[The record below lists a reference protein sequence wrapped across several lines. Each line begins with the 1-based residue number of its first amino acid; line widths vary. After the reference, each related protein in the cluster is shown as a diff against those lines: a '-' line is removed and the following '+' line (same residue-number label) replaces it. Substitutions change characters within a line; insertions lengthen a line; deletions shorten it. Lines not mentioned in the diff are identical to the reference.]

1 MVLKREKCDGGGR
14 KVARSNETR
23 TPAAAPCQ
31 NLNVLESPARGRSR
45 ALYPLVSA
53 VYGVAFLE
61 SPAQART
68 TVPTPTPSCRAIA
81 G

>member
-1 MVLKREKCDGGGR
+1 MVLKREKCDGGGK

-31 NLNVLESPARGRSR
+31 NLNVLESPARGRLC
-45 ALYPLVSA
+45 AVYPLLSA
-53 VYGVAFLE
+53 AYAVTFLE
-61 SPAQART
+61 NPAHART
-68 TVPTPTPSCRAIA
+68 TVPTPTPNCRAIA